1 MLFTKGKGSDMH
13 RSVEDHIEEFLE
25 GRLDGA
31 AREAF
36 AAHVGVCRQCHDLV
50 SEMQVHSELLH
61 SLRAPVEL
69 EPPPGFY
76 ARVMRR
82 VEAEGRPSFWS
93 LLLDPV
99 FGRNLVYAS
108 AALVILMGVFL
119 LATEPVSHELAS
131 TPVQAMAAEPAA
143 PLDGENPQKG
153 RDSLLVTLATFG
165 E

>member
-1 MLFTKGKGSDMH
+1 MLFSRGKVLDMH

-25 GRLDGA
+25 GRLDGL

-50 SEMQVHSELLH
+50 SQMMVHAEVLH
-61 SLRAPVEL
+61 SLRAPAEL
-69 EPPPGFY
+69 EPASGFY
-76 ARVMRR
+76 GRVMRR
-82 VEAEGRPSFWS
+82 VEAEGRPSFWG

-119 LATEPVSHELAS
+119 LATEPVRHELAS
-131 TPVQAMAAEPAA
+131 TPVQVLADRPTV
-143 PLDGENPQKG
+143 PVDGENPQKG

>member
-1 MLFTKGKGSDMH
+1 MH

-25 GRLDGA
+25 GRLDGP

-36 AAHVGVCRQCHDLV
+36 AAHVGECRQCHDLV
-50 SEMQVHSELLH
+50 SQMMAHAGALRM
-61 SLRAPVEL
+61 LRAPADL
-69 EPPPGFY
+69 EPAAGFY
-76 ARVMRR
+76 GRVMRR
-82 VEAEGRPSFWS
+82 VEAEGRPSFWG

-119 LATEPVSHELAS
+119 LATEPVAHELAS
-131 TPVQAMAAEPAA
+131 TPVQVLADRPTA
-143 PLDGENPQKG
+143 PVDGDNPQNG
-153 RDSLLVTLATFG
+153 RDSLLVTLATFS

>member
-1 MLFTKGKGSDMH
+1 MH

-25 GRLDGA
+25 GRLEGPD
-31 AREAF
+31 REAF
-36 AAHVGVCRQCHDLV
+36 TAHVGVCRQCHDLV
-50 SEMQVHSELLH
+50 SQMQAHSELLQAF
-61 SLRAPVEL
+61 RAPAEL
-69 EPPPGFY
+69 EPSPGFY

-131 TPVQAMAAEPAA
+131 TPVQAMAAEPVQ
-143 PLDGENPQKG
+143 PVDGENIQTG

>member
-1 MLFTKGKGSDMH
+1 MH

-25 GRLDGA
+25 GRLEGP

-36 AAHVGVCRQCHDLV
+36 VAHVADCRQCHDLATEMRAH
-50 SEMQVHSELLH
+50 SEMMHAF
-61 SLRAPVEL
+61 RAPAEL

-82 VEAEGRPSFWS
+82 VEAEGRPSFWN

-108 AALVILMGVFL
+108 AAMVILMGVFL
-119 LATEPVSHELAS
+119 LATEPVNHELAS
-131 TPVQAMAAEPAA
+131 TPVQAMAAEPATV
-143 PLDGENPQKG
+143 LDGENPQTG